1 MMKKVFKIIFGVIS
15 YPYFKQNVTSIIL
28 GIDQLLKE
36 KQSKLEEIKSSSYY
50 QRKKTQVEI
59 LEDSKVERSENLVG
73 EKFKLFI
80 H

>member
-1 MMKKVFKIIFGVIS
+1 MKYNYIFGLFS
-15 YPYFKQNVTSIIL
+15 YPYLKLNLTNIIL